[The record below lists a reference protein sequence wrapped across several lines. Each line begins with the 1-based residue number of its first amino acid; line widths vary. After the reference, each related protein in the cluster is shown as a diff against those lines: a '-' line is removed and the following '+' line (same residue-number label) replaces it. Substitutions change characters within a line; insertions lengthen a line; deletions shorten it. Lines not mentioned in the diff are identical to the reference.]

1 MKNDVTTF
9 IGKITGGAT
18 HEMNNVLAIIKE
30 SSGLMEDFILMTKPE
45 QLPQRE
51 RMLNVLAKIS
61 AQIARGVDLSN
72 RLNSFSHGVRDRSTS
87 HELTKSVT
95 DIVALNQ
102 RFARSKKVTL
112 TTLPSDTHI
121 YVAMSPLQLQI
132 AVFTCLECLLN
143 LVGPGA
149 IITLKPVDRK
159 ATEAVVDFVVEGI
172 ERDPKE
178 ILNDPNA
185 TETLTTLQ
193 ETAEQTGCRIE
204 PNEAPVW
211 FTILLEKASSAS
223 S

>member
-1 MKNDVTTF
+1 MNNDVTTF
-9 IGKITGGAT
+9 IGKITAGAT

-30 SSGLMEDFILMTKPE
+30 SSGLMEDFISMAKPE

-61 AQIARGVDLSN
+61 AQIERGVDLSK
-72 RLNSFSHGVRDRSTS
+72 RLNSFAHGVRDRSAS
-87 HELTKSVT
+87 HELNKSVT

-102 RFARSKKVTL
+102 RFARSKKATL
-112 TTLPSDTHI
+112 TALPSDRHI

-132 AVFTCLECLLN
+132 AVFTCLEYLLN

-149 IITLKPVDRK
+149 IITLKTVERR

-172 ERDPKE
+172 ERHPKE
-178 ILNDPNA
+178 ILSDPNA
-185 TETLTTLQ
+185 TEMLTTLR

-204 PNEAPVW
+204 TNEAPVW
-211 FTILLEKASSAS
+211 FTLLLEKSAA
-223 S
+223 